1 MPQSDKVQSSEEG
14 KIKLRQLLQEKKLTE
29 KLTQDEVA
37 KQAHVSLDTLT
48 GDNLLHLPM
57 TLPDG
62 VYFLLTR
69 RPYNLS
75 KKRLSV
81 SPGVPQKELD
91 LTASEYVDFS
101 RDDVKEYIRL
111 FLNDDTDYKDA
122 LRKWIQERNI
132 SPEVFLEQVAVK
144 SENNFM
150 YLRYVLLGIARG
162 FYDDLSLKQL
172 PDGLQDYYQTH
183 WVRMGMDTAPK
194 ELMVIILFILVEID
208 TSPSLK
214 MIADITREDEYEVQK
229 ILEHEWV
236 EYVKKQDIETELC
249 YSIYH
254 ASFLD
259 FLKAKREMKP
269 TRKLFQQVNQR
280 IIEYFD
286 REMA

>member
-1 MPQSDKVQSSEEG
+1 
-14 KIKLRQLLQEKKLTE
+14 
-29 KLTQDEVA
+29 
-37 KQAHVSLDTLT
+37 
-48 GDNLLHLPM
+48 
-57 TLPDG
+57 
-62 VYFLLTR
+62 
-69 RPYNLS
+69 
-75 KKRLSV
+75 
-81 SPGVPQKELD
+81 
-91 LTASEYVDFS
+91 
-101 RDDVKEYIRL
+101 
-111 FLNDDTDYKDA
+111 
-122 LRKWIQERNI
+122 
-132 SPEVFLEQVAVK
+132 
-144 SENNFM
+144 
-150 YLRYVLLGIARG
+150 
-162 FYDDLSLKQL
+162 
-172 PDGLQDYYQTH
+172 
-183 WVRMGMDTAPK
+183 
-194 ELMVIILFILVEID
+194 MVIILFILVEID